1 MFVGTFMLYL
11 AANMQVVLEISLNVI
26 LFIFN
31 TNIMFSGLGLSN
43 DFVTLVI
50 FRGLQAAGSAATISI
65 GIYLI
70 ISMYKSV

>member
-1 MFVGTFMLYL
+1 MLYL